1 MKNFTK
7 EIMATLAI
15 AFTVLFISI
24 LIIVGFATAD
34 ILWAKKQA
42 KVAEIENEMAGRIV
56 SEQQQAEVLLLPI
69 HRIQEEDVMD
79 MVATFMEM
87 NPTMSRWLAAE
98 LTKAVVRESARY
110 GLNPA
115 VVIEIIRHESHGNL
129 FAKNSYTSN
138 GKKHYVYGVMQVSD
152 IHAENLK
159 RAGVIR
165 QFPQDLYTPEGGVAS
180 GCYVLWQYLRQYEG
194 SSKALLKY
202 SGLARYSHIVAKMRE
217 ELSN

>member
-1 MKNFTK
+1 MRHFMRQFGAVFFIACLACLVVFVIFAFIAAA
-7 EIMATLAI
+7 EILL
-15 AFTVLFISI
+15 V
-24 LIIVGFATAD
+24 VKD
-34 ILWAKKQA
+34 AKI
-42 KVAEIENEMAGRIV
+42 AEIENAAAGRIV
-56 SEQQQAEVLLLPI
+56 SEQQQAEMLLLPI
-69 HRIQEEDVMD
+69 HMIQEEDVRD

-87 NPTMSRWLAAE
+87 NPRMSRWLAAE

-115 VVIEIIRHESHGNL
+115 VVVEIIRHESHGNL

-202 SGLARYSHIVAKMRE
+202 SGSAGYSHIVAKMRE